1 MAATKTPPP
10 DAGLPTTPAP
20 GATRSRDG
28 EATRATILAAARAAF
43 DEKGYAQTSL
53 REIARNAGVR
63 PSLIVHFY
71 GSKAGLLA
79 ATVEW
84 PFDPD
89 TVVSQVLAQGPDHI
103 GERLADVFLQTW
115 EEDGRPNTALTLLHA
130 ACERPEAATL
140 MRELFTTCVVDPIVT
155 AIAPERAE
163 LRASLVASHLLGLHV
178 GRYLLNFDAIAE
190 ADADLLRQALASTV
204 QHMCTGP
211 LWQASAPDPDSGDG
225 PPPDA
230 APRTL

>member
-1 MAATKTPPP
+1 MAATKTPPSS
-10 DAGLPTTPAP
+10 AGLPSTQSP
-20 GATRSRDG
+20 GATRPRDG
-28 EATRATILAAARAAF
+28 DATRATILTAARAAF
-43 DEKGYAQTSL
+43 DGKGYAQTSL

-63 PSLIVHFY
+63 PSLVVHFY

-89 TVVSQVLAQGPDHI
+89 TVVREVLAMGPDHI
-103 GERLADVFLQTW
+103 GERLADVFLDTW
-115 EEDGRPNTALTLLHA
+115 EQEGRPNTALTLLHA
-130 ACERPEAATL
+130 ACERPEAVTL
-140 MRELFTTCVVDPIVT
+140 MRELFTTCVIDPIVT

-178 GRYLLNFDAIAE
+178 GRYLLNFDAIDRAE
-190 ADADLLRQALASTV
+190 GDLLKQAVASTI

-211 LWQASAPDPDSGDG
+211 LWSF
-225 PPPDA
+225 DA
-230 APRTL
+230 AWGRSSP

>member
-1 MAATKTPPP
+1 MAAPKIPPL
-10 DAGLPTTPAP
+10 DTSLPSAPSP

-43 DEKGYAQTSL
+43 DEKGYAETSL

-89 TVVSQVLAQGPDHI
+89 TVVREVLAQGPDHI

-115 EEDGRPNTALTLLHA
+115 EKDGRPNSALTLLHA

-140 MRELFTTCVVDPIVT
+140 MRELFTTCVVHPIVT
-155 AIAPERAE
+155 AIGPEQAD

-178 GRYLLNFDAIAE
+178 GRYLLTFDAIAK
-190 ADADLLRQALASTV
+190 ADADVLKQALASTI
-204 QHMCTGP
+204 QHLCTGP
-211 LWQASAPDPDSGDG
+211 LW
-225 PPPDA
+225 
-230 APRTL
+230 

>member
-1 MAATKTPPP
+1 MAAPKTSPLDADVPGARSP
-10 DAGLPTTPAP
+10 DA
-20 GATRSRDG
+20 TRARDG
-28 EATRATILAAARAAF
+28 EASRATILSAARAAF
-43 DEKGYAQTSL
+43 DDKGYAQTSL
-53 REIARNAGVR
+53 REIARNAGVK
-63 PSLIVHFY
+63 PSLVVHFY

-89 TVVSQVLAQGPDHI
+89 TVVREVLATGPDHI
-103 GERLADVFLQTW
+103 GERLADVFLETW
-115 EEDGRPNTALTLLHA
+115 EQDGRPNTALTLLHA

-140 MRELFTTCVVDPIVT
+140 MRELFTTCVAAPIVR

-178 GRYLLNFDAIAE
+178 GRYLLEFDAIAG
-190 ADADLLRQALASTV
+190 ADADLLKQALASTI

-211 LWQASAPDPDSGDG
+211 LW
-225 PPPDA
+225 
-230 APRTL
+230 

>member
-1 MAATKTPPP
+1 MAATQTPP
-10 DAGLPTTPAP
+10 AGAGHPTAQAP
-20 GATRSRDG
+20 GAPRSRDG
-28 EATRATILAAARAAF
+28 EATRATILTAARAAF
-43 DEKGYAQTSL
+43 DGKGYAQTSL

-63 PSLIVHFY
+63 PSLVVHFY

-89 TVVSQVLAQGPDHI
+89 TVVRQVLASGPDRI
-103 GERLADVFLQTW
+103 GERLADVFLETW
-115 EEDGRPNTALTLLHA
+115 EQDGRPNTALTLLHA

-178 GRYLLNFDAIAE
+178 GRYLLTFDAIDRAE
-190 ADADLLRQALASTV
+190 ADLLKQAVASTI

-211 LWQASAPDPDSGDG
+211 LW
-225 PPPDA
+225 
-230 APRTL
+230 

>member
-1 MAATKTPPP
+1 MAAPKTPPLDADAPGVRSP
-10 DAGLPTTPAP
+10 DA
-20 GATRSRDG
+20 TRARDG
-28 EATRATILAAARAAF
+28 EASRAMILTAARAAF
-43 DEKGYAQTSL
+43 DDKGYAQTSL
-53 REIARNAGVR
+53 REIARNAGVK
-63 PSLIVHFY
+63 PSLVVHFY

-89 TVVSQVLAQGPDHI
+89 TVVRKVLAIGPDHI
-103 GERLADVFLQTW
+103 GERLADVFLETW
-115 EEDGRPNTALTLLHA
+115 EQGGRPNTALTLLHA

-140 MRELFTTCVVDPIVT
+140 MRELFTTCVVAPIVT

-178 GRYLLNFDAIAE
+178 GRYLLEFDAIE
-190 ADADLLRQALASTV
+190 GADADVLKQALASTI

-211 LWQASAPDPDSGDG
+211 LW
-225 PPPDA
+225 
-230 APRTL
+230 

>member
-1 MAATKTPPP
+1 MAATKTPPLDTGVP
-10 DAGLPTTPAP
+10 GAPSP

-28 EATRATILAAARAAF
+28 EASRARILMAARAAF
-43 DEKGYAQTSL
+43 DGKGYAQTSL

-63 PSLIVHFY
+63 PSLVVHFY

-89 TVVSQVLAQGPDHI
+89 TVVRQVLAMGPDHI
-103 GERLADVFLQTW
+103 GERLADVFLETW
-115 EEDGRPNTALTLLHA
+115 EQDGRPNTALTLLHA

-163 LRASLVASHLLGLHV
+163 LRVSLVASHLLGLHV
-178 GRYLLNFDAIAE
+178 GRYLLEFHAIAG
-190 ADADLLRQALASTV
+190 ADADVLKQALASTI

-211 LWQASAPDPDSGDG
+211 LW
-225 PPPDA
+225 
-230 APRTL
+230 